1 MSEKKKSGLRT
12 ATIATALVT
21 LVALSALVVT
31 NSNSNQPKYSDT
43 AKFLY
48 SKFQNGQFI
57 EGFTPGQPEY
67 GFSLEAL
74 AQLSSVREID
84 LTEAKSFLLEGDT
97 DYLYSAETGE
107 PIVGLVGKY
116 LYTSRVT
123 GSENEDRLR
132 PVLEEVS
139 MLVSES
145 GEINLP
151 YASTFDYAWLTLGL
165 FSQGEEQLAS
175 KAATFLSTL
184 AREDGG
190 FGFDTTEATTA
201 SSVDATSMAIMA
213 LRIVENTNQADSYVK
228 TTAIAN
234 AVQFLESKIESG
246 NHFTAFDAEDVN
258 GTALALMAMKS
269 VSGELNEEMHEWLIG
284 KIQSDAG
291 IGSPWVENAGDV
303 YATAQGYLALEG
315 KSYLEL
321 LGR

>member
-21 LVALSALVVT
+21 LIALSALVVT
-31 NSNSNQPKYSDT
+31 NSISNQPKYSET

-57 EGFTPGQPEY
+57 EGFTPGQPEF

-74 AQLSSVREID
+74 AQLSSVKEID
-84 LTEAKSFLLEGDT
+84 LTEAKSFLLEGDKA
-97 DYLYSAETGE
+97 YLYSAETGE
-107 PIVGLVGKY
+107 PIIGLVGKY

-123 GSENEDRLR
+123 GSENGALLK

-139 MLVSES
+139 SLISDS

-165 FSQGEEQLAS
+165 YSQGEEQLAA
-175 KAATFLSTL
+175 KASAFLATLV
-184 AREDGG
+184 RDDGG
-190 FGFDTTEATTA
+190 FGFDNTEATAA

-213 LRIVENTNQADSYVK
+213 LKLTEATNPTDSK
-228 TTAIAN
+228 LKNDTIAK
-234 AVQFLESKIESG
+234 AMQFLESKIESG

-269 VSGELNEEMHEWLIG
+269 VTGELNPEMHEWLIA